1 MIPVQLSQ
9 AARYAIQAL
18 VFMGQERNGG
28 VVASSKIADAH
39 GVPEPV
45 LSKTLLTLAAEGL
58 LQSVKGASG
67 GYRLAR
73 PLAEISLL
81 DIVEAVNGPVRC
93 QSSFFSDGTTG
104 TLDRNLEAIAERAA
118 EGIRRQFQRI
128 RLSHL
133 AGEAA

>member
-1 MIPVQLSQ
+1 M
-9 AARYAIQAL
+9 
-18 VFMGQERNGG
+18 
-28 VVASSKIADAH
+28 
-39 GVPEPV
+39 
-45 LSKTLLTLAAEGL
+45 
-58 LQSVKGASG
+58 
-67 GYRLAR
+67 AR
-73 PLAEISLL
+73 PPADISLL

-118 EGIRRQFQRI
+118 EGVRRQFQRI